1 MTSLDDI
8 RAWLIAHLTARVGVD
23 PQAAHPTER
32 FQRLGLDSSTAT
44 AMLAELGAALGRPLS
59 PTLAWEYPTPEALAR
74 HLAGGDA
81 AAQAPDIVLQAG
93 RTDDEPIAIVGIAC
107 RFPGAPSPEAFWALL
122 RDGVDAITE
131 VPADRWDIDA
141 LYAPD
146 VAAPGKMSTR
156 WGGFLSDV
164 DRFEPG
170 AFGISPREAA
180 QMDPQQRLALELSW
194 EALEDTGVVPASLRD
209 TRTSVFFGAMWMDY
223 SRVPGAVPAQIAQHT
238 ATGQDLSIVPARVS
252 YTLGLLGPSVAVNTA
267 CSSSLVAVH
276 LACQSL
282 LRGESR
288 VALAGGVNLLIAPES
303 TIAMTKFGAMAPD
316 GRSKAFDS
324 RANGYVRGEGGGVV
338 VLKRLSDALADGDTI
353 YCVIRGSA
361 VNNDG
366 FSNGLT
372 APSPRAQQG
381 VLRDACA
388 AAGVA
393 PADVQYVEAHGTGTM
408 LGDPIEAGALGAALG
423 AGAGRSPERALRIGS
438 VKTNIGHLE
447 AAAGIAGLIKVAL
460 SMRHRT
466 LPPSLHFK
474 QPNPHIAF
482 EALRLRVQTT
492 LEPWEGEQER
502 LLAGVS
508 SFGFGGTNSHV
519 IVEAS
524 ALESP
529 RLFVLSAEGE
539 EGLRAQARR
548 LVEELRAPSLEGRR
562 APSLE
567 ALCAAS
573 ARRAHGPWRLS
584 VVVRS
589 RAELSR
595 RLAAF
600 SEGEASVGV
609 HAGQARERRPRI
621 AMLFTGQGSQ
631 YVGMGRRLYEAQPA
645 FRAALDRCF
654 ELLEGELPRSL
665 REVLWAAPGSA
676 DAALLNRTLYAQPA
690 LFAVGYALSE
700 LWRAFGIEPDVV
712 LGHSLGELCA
722 AAVAGV
728 LSLPDA
734 VRLVAARG
742 RLMDALPEGGAMIAV
757 AADEERVAPR
767 VAPVS
772 CRAAIGAVNA
782 PGHVV
787 LSGAE
792 DAVAAIAASFAAEGV
807 ETRRLAISHACHS
820 PLMAPMRDD
829 FRQVAETITYRPPR
843 TALIS
848 NIEGRRAADAIAGPE
863 HWVRHLEAPVRFAD
877 GLAALAAEQVDVA
890 LEVGAHPVLLGL
902 AALSPRFAAARIP
915 SLERGADDATAVL
928 EALGRLFVAGARVE
942 LEGGPGAGLAT
953 LAVLSARSEGA
964 LRAQAERLWTH
975 LEAHPEQ
982 GLGDVAYSLATS
994 RSGMEHRV
1002 AVAASSREGLR
1013 SALEAVGRGERPSGV
1028 ASGAVA
1034 ASRGKLA
1041 FLFTGQGAQVPGMG
1055 RGLYRA
1061 WPAFREAMDR
1071 CVALF
1076 ERELGRRLVEVMWS
1090 EPGSAEASLLEQTCF
1105 TQPALFSLEY
1115 ALAALW
1121 RSWGVEAELVAGHSV
1136 GELVA
1141 ACVAGVFSVQDA
1153 ARLVAA
1159 RGRLMQAL
1167 PAGGAMVAVAAEE
1180 GEVARAVAPC
1190 GARVSIAAVNGPA
1203 QVVISGDEEPVR
1215 ELAAWFAGRG
1225 VRTSALRVSH
1235 AFHSER
1241 MAPMLEEFGR
1251 VAETVSYS
1259 APSVPVASNVSG
1271 VLSGSELATAG
1282 YWVEQARRAVR
1293 FGDGVR
1299 ALHAAGA
1306 SSFVEV
1312 GPRATLL
1319 GVVPS
1324 CLPGVEPLLVAS
1336 LRSGREETACALEA
1350 LGGVWTAGH
1359 GVDWAGVF
1367 PAGGR
1372 RVPLPTYSWQRE
1384 RYWVE
1389 APDAAMVPAGE
1400 ATGRPQEPPRAFYR
1414 LDWREAPP
1422 PGASEMQTLGRWVV
1436 VAARG
1441 SAAAEALSA
1450 RLGGCVS
1457 TEPDGLE
1464 AALCGIDAPAGVIC
1478 LWEAGAG
1485 EEAPQAALR
1494 VAADSLSVVHALR
1507 ERAPSRLWWVTTGA
1521 VPVHAAERVDVSTAP
1536 LWGLG
1541 RAAMQEHPELG
1552 CTLVDLAPGEDAVD
1566 ALMHELR
1573 ARDDES
1579 QVAWRAGRRYV
1590 ARLVR
1595 AEAIATASPAPA
1607 STPASMRACPQG
1619 AVLVTGGLGAL
1630 GLHVARWLAGQGVP
1644 HLVLTGR
1651 RGLET
1656 PGAADAV
1663 AELTALGARV
1673 TVAAVDVADRQAL
1686 GAVLAAIP
1694 VETPLRGVVH
1704 AAGVIDAGMLA
1715 DQTADR
1721 LARVFGPKV
1730 GGAWNL
1736 HELTA
1741 GHALD
1746 FFVLFSSVAGLWA
1759 AAGQGNYAAAN
1770 CFLDALAARRKAQ
1783 GLPAQ
1788 SLAWGPW
1795 SEAGMAVELGAA
1807 QQARLARLGTL
1818 ELSPAQGVRLLEQA
1832 LTRPEAH
1839 LVAARLD
1846 LEAARQAFGVSVPS
1860 MWRALVR
1867 ASAAAPSTG
1876 AQSAWTA
1883 RLAPLPPARRTEEVR
1898 AAVREELARVLSLS
1912 SPGAVPVDRP
1922 MRELGLDSLMAVELR
1937 RSLGERVGAS
1947 LPATLA
1953 FDHPTVDALTRWLLD
1968 EVLVVAEPAAAP
1980 ARAPS
1985 KAALDEPIAIVGV
1998 GCRYPGGVVDPEGLW
2013 RVLEEG
2019 LDVIHEMPRDR
2030 WDVDALY
2037 DPDPDAPGKMT
2048 TRRGGFLADIDRF
2061 DPAFFGISPREA
2073 AKMDPQ
2079 QRLLL
2084 ETSWEALERA
2094 GISTERLMGSDTGV
2108 FVGLIYQEY
2117 ASLGGGIEALDGYV
2131 GTGSWASVASGR
2143 ISYALGL
2150 KGPSMTVDTA
2160 CSSSLVTIHLACQAL
2175 RQGECSM
2182 ALAGGV
2188 TLMLTPSTFVEFSRL
2203 RGLSPDGRSKSFSAA
2218 ADGVGWS
2225 EGCGVL
2231 VLKRL
2236 SDARRDGDAILA
2248 LIRGSAVNQD
2258 GRSNGLT
2265 APNGPSQQAVIRQA
2279 LEQAGIAPADV
2290 SYVECHGTGTS
2301 LGDPIEVQALGA
2313 ALGAGRAP
2321 TRPVVIGSI
2330 KSNIGHTQAAAGV
2343 AGVIK
2348 VALAMQHGSIPRNLH
2363 FEAPSPHIPWESL
2376 PVKVAAEPVAWP
2388 RGGAPR
2394 RAGVS
2399 SFGISGTNVH
2409 VVLEEAPA
2417 VEPRRAAPA
2426 LPAYPV
2432 VLSARSEGALR
2443 AQAERLWTH
2452 LEAHPEQ
2459 GLGDVAYS
2467 LATSRSGMEHRV
2479 AVAASSR
2486 EGLRSALEAVGRGE
2500 RPSGVASGAVAA
2512 SRGKLAFLFT
2522 GQGAQVPGMGR
2533 GLYRAW
2539 PAFREAM
2546 DRCVALFE
2554 RELGRRLVEVMWSE
2568 PGSAEAS
2575 LLEQTCFTQPALFS
2589 LEYALAALWRSW
2601 GVEAELVAGHSVGEL
2616 VAACVAGVFS
2626 VQDAARLVA
2635 ARGRLMQALPAGGAM
2650 VAVAA
2655 EEGEVARAVAP
2666 CGARVSIAAVNG
2678 PAQVV
2683 ISGDEEPV
2691 RELAAWFAGRGVR
2704 TSALRVSHA
2713 FHSERMAPMLEEF
2726 GRVAETVSYSA
2737 PSVPV
2742 ASNVSGVLSGSEL
2755 ATAGYWVEQAR
2766 RAVRFGDG
2774 VRALHA
2780 AGASSFVE
2788 VGPRAT
2794 LLGVVPS
2801 CLPGVEPL
2809 LVASLRSGREETAC
2823 ALEALGGV
2831 WTAGHGVDWAGVFP
2845 AGGRRVPLPTYSWQR
2860 ERYWVDAAPS
2870 APRGLAAA
2878 RSTPPTPGE
2887 EPSVA
2892 ELRAAVPAEAELAPP
2907 PRPRE
2912 RASGAWA
2919 ARLGSLAAAARAAEV
2934 DAAVRSD
2941 VAKVLTFR
2949 SKDDLP
2955 HDRPLTE
2962 LGLDSVMAM
2971 ELRSAIAERLGRP
2984 LPTTLVFDYPTVG
2997 ALARYLLDQVRSDEP
3012 SGTAVRLSS
3021 TRVVG
3026 DEPIAIVG
3034 IGCRFPGEVRDL
3046 ESFWR
3051 LLEDG
3056 VDAIREVPKE
3066 RWDID
3071 AHYDPAPD
3079 ASGKMMTRSGGFLD
3093 HVDRFDPSFFG
3104 ISPREAAKM
3113 DPQQRLLLEVSWEA
3127 LEHAGMPPDR
3137 LLESE
3142 TGVFVGL
3149 ATNDYAQLTSSA
3161 LEQLDGHVFTGN
3173 AASVASGRIS
3183 YLLGLRGPSV
3193 TVDTAC
3199 SSSLVAMHLACQSLR
3214 VGECSAALAGGV
3226 TLNLTPAG
3234 FVEFSRL
3241 RALSPDGRCKSFD
3254 ASADG
3259 AAWSD
3264 GCGVVVLKRLSD
3276 AQRDGDPI
3284 LAVIRGS
3291 AINQDGRS
3299 NGLTAPSGLAQEAVI
3314 RRALEKAGVAPGAVG
3329 YVEAHGTGTPLGD
3342 PIEMLA
3348 LGKVLA
3354 EGRAEGSP
3362 VIVGSLK
3369 SNIGHAVAAAGV
3381 GGVIKT
3387 VLALQHETIP
3397 RSLHFRV
3404 PSPHIPWAD
3413 LPVKVAAEAV
3423 PWPAGG
3429 VARIAGVS
3437 SFGASGTNAHMVLEE
3452 APRATRVDARGDT
3465 PVVLLPLSA
3474 KTPEALSALA
3484 RAYRGFLARFPA
3496 EPPSSLEDI
3505 AYTASVRRGHHE
3517 RRLALVGRSRE
3528 ELIEAIDSLLQEQE
3542 SAAAR
3547 ARPSSSVR
3555 PRLTFVFA
3563 GQGAQWVGMGLELLQ
3578 KEPVFRAAI
3587 DACDALVKRHAGW
3600 SLRDALE
3607 APESTSRLDET
3618 EVGQP
3623 VLFAIQVALAALWAS
3638 WGILPDAVIG
3648 HSVGEVAAAHV
3659 SGALGL
3665 EDAVRLI
3672 VARGR
3677 VAQRATGLGKMA
3689 PVALSQEKA
3698 ILALQGYEDR
3708 IAIAA
3713 VNDPGSVVLS
3723 GQADALAEV
3732 IERLQLQGVDCRML
3746 RVDYASHS
3754 PQMAPFQRALA
3765 SELDRLS
3772 PGQAKLT
3779 MYSTVTG
3786 ARVEGGELG
3795 ADYWGTNLR
3804 EPVQF
3809 AAAVEAAIGDGH
3821 RLFLEVGPHP
3831 VLSASIEQCLAAAK
3845 AAGHAVATLRRGK
3858 EERRCLLQALGALY
3872 TQGVSVAFEAL
3883 YRGGG
3888 RCVSLPLYPW
3898 QRQRYW
3904 VDPAPEKAGPSRAA
3918 ASRHPH
3924 LGAHQVSARTGE
3936 HIWEVVLDPEV
3947 LPLLR
3952 EHRAHGL
3959 PLVPIS
3965 LIADLVLSAAGDL
3978 WSSGTALVQK
3988 CTLEAPWILPDEGRR
4003 SGQLVLVSQPDDR
4016 LLFELFSA
4024 PDGDGAWQ
4032 RHASGEVVR
4041 APATQGAFEVRQSLT
4056 EIRARCREETT
4067 GQDHEA
4073 QLRGRGLSLG
4083 GPFRCLA
4090 NVWRRDGEA
4099 LARIRLPEP
4108 GASPVAGFRIHPALL
4123 EAGLRA
4129 LVSAMRATDAAA
4141 LLLPD
4146 RIEHLGLHGRVS
4158 AAAWCHALLRDRGG
4172 DGTWTGDVRLL
4183 DEDGR
4188 VLVEISG
4195 LRVRPAAP
4203 EIARQAAG
4211 KRLNDWLYELVWQP
4225 KPLEVARTRAEDVGR
4240 WLILADR
4247 GGVGEALAGALRDR
4261 GREVLLAFAGQE
4273 RGASGPGR
4281 LTLDPSRREDFDW
4294 LLEEAR
4300 ARLGSVRGVVH
4311 LMSLDAVV
4319 TDEAAPAS
4327 LKAAQEIG
4335 CNSVPPMVQ
4344 ALVSTEHPSP
4354 PSLWFITRGAQP
4366 ASDGPAPLAIA
4377 QTPMWGMGRVLALEH
4392 PELWGGMVDLD
4403 PVATG
4408 ADVARLAEEL
4418 LGSDGE
4424 DHVAFRGEER
4434 RVARVRRGRVEEL
4447 PSAPVALRSDAS
4459 YLITGG
4465 LGGLGIQVARRL
4477 VDAGARH
4484 LVLTGRRGLPDRS
4497 TWDALPADD
4506 ASWTAIAAIQ
4516 DMERRGAS
4524 VTCAAADVGD
4534 PAQMAGL
4541 VAQIKPA
4548 LRGVIHA
4555 AGVSVRKPIAQMTRE
4570 DAIAALAPKVEGSWI
4585 LHRQTRDLP
4594 LDFFVMFS
4602 SAAAMWG
4609 AATQGA
4615 YAAANHFMDGLAHH
4629 RRALGAPGT
4638 SINWGSW
4645 EGGGMITG
4653 APDEVLRFFE
4663 QIGFGIMPA
4672 EQAIE
4677 TFGRFLGGGAPV
4689 QRAVASVDWSRYKP
4703 IFESRRKMPLFE
4715 RIDVGDTGRESEA
4728 ASGPPALLR
4737 QLASASREERIEI
4750 LRAHVR
4756 RRVMEVLELPAD
4768 AHGPPPDQGFFQL
4781 GMDSLMSVQLK
4792 RRLDA
4797 DLGRTLPTTLV
4808 FEHASIGAL
4817 SRHLASVLDA
4827 EQAGTAVSEERSPPS
4842 RRASVRPPAPRAP
4855 LSRRSSATEHG
4866 AARRR
4871 MVQPALPDA
4880 EPTSASEDELLDLLA
4895 KELAALSVRSA
4906 RGARK

>member
-8 RAWLIAHLTARVGVD
+8 RTWLIAHLTARVGVD
-23 PQAAHPTER
+23 PQAFHPTER
-32 FQRLGLDSSTAT
+32 FQRLGLNSLSAT

-81 AAQAPDIVLQAG
+81 AGDAPEVALQA
-93 RTDDEPIAIVGIAC
+93 RRADDEPIAIVGIAC

-122 RDGVDAITE
+122 RDGVDAISE
-131 VPADRWDIDA
+131 VPADRWDVDA

-146 VAAPGKMSTR
+146 AAAPGKMSTR
-156 WGGFLSDV
+156 WGGFLPDV

-170 AFGISPREAA
+170 FFGISPREAA

-194 EALEDTGVVPASLRD
+194 EALEDAGILPASLRD

-223 SRVPGAVPAQIAQHT
+223 SRVPGAVPEQIAQHT

-288 VALAGGVNLLIAPES
+288 LALTGGVNLLLAPES

-338 VLKRLSDALADGDTI
+338 VLKRLSDALADGDSI

-388 AAGVA
+388 AAAVA

-423 AGAGRSPERALRIGS
+423 AGAGRPPERVLRIGS

-466 LPPSLHFK
+466 LPPSLHFL

-492 LEPWEGEQER
+492 LESWEGEQER

-524 ALESP
+524 ALASP

-539 EGLRAQARR
+539 ECLRAHARR
-548 LVEELRAPSLEGRR
+548 LVEALRAPS

-573 ARRAHGPWRLS
+573 ARGAHGTWRLS

-595 RLAAF
+595 RLTAF
-600 SEGEASVGV
+600 AEGDAPPGL
-609 HAGQARERRPRI
+609 HAGQARVRRPRI

-631 YVGMGRRLYEAQPA
+631 YAGMGRCLYEAQPA

-654 ELLEGELPRSL
+654 ELLEGELPRPL

-676 DAALLNRTLYAQPA
+676 DAALLNRTRYAQPA

-742 RLMDALPEGGAMIAV
+742 RLMDALPEGGAMVAI

-767 VAPVS
+767 VAPIAS
-772 CRAAIGAVNA
+772 QAAIGAVNA

-787 LSGAE
+787 ISGAE

-829 FRQVAETITYRPPR
+829 FRQVAETVTYRPPR
-843 TALIS
+843 TALIT
-848 NIEGRRAADAIAGPE
+848 NIEGRRAADPIAGPE

-877 GLAALAAEQVDVA
+877 GLAALAAEDVDVA

-902 AALSPRFAAARIP
+902 AALSPRFAAERIP
-915 SLERGADDATAVL
+915 SLERGEDDAAAVL
-928 EALGRLFVAGARVE
+928 EALGRLFVAGAPVE
-942 LEGGPGAGLAT
+942 MEGKPDLAR
-953 LAVLSARSEGA
+953 LFVLSARSEAA
-964 LRAQAERLWTH
+964 LRAQAERLWSH
-975 LEAHPEQ
+975 VESHPEQ
-982 GLGDVAYSLATS
+982 GLGDVAYSLATT
-994 RSGMEHRV
+994 RSAMEHRM

-1013 SALEAVGRGERPSGV
+1013 SALEAVAQGGTP
-1028 ASGAVA
+1028 AGAVVGVVPS
-1034 ASRGKLA
+1034 SRGKLA
-1041 FLFTGQGAQVPGMG
+1041 FLFTGQGSQAPGMG

-1061 WPAFREAMDR
+1061 WPVFREAMDR
-1071 CVALF
+1071 CAALF
-1076 ERELGRRLVEVMWS
+1076 DRELARPLLEVMWS
-1090 EPGSAEASLLEQTCF
+1090 EPASAEAGLLEQTGF

-1115 ALAALW
+1115 ALVALW
-1121 RSWGVEAELVAGHSV
+1121 RSWGVEAELVAGHSI

-1141 ACVAGVFSVQDA
+1141 ACVAGVFSLEDG

-1167 PAGGAMVAVAAEE
+1167 PAGGAMVAIEAEE
-1180 GEVARAVAPC
+1180 GEVARAVAPH
-1190 GARVSIAAVNGPA
+1190 GARVSIAAVNGPQ
-1203 QVVISGDEEPVR
+1203 QVVISGAEEPVR

-1225 VRTSALRVSH
+1225 VRTTALRVSH
-1235 AFHSER
+1235 AFHSPQ
-1241 MAPMLEEFGR
+1241 MGPMLEEFRR
-1251 VAETVSYS
+1251 VAESVSYR
-1259 APSVPVASNVSG
+1259 APLLLPVVSNVSG
-1271 VLSGSELATAG
+1271 AVSGAELATAG
-1282 YWVEQARRAVR
+1282 YWVEHARRAVR
-1293 FGDGVR
+1293 FADGVR
-1299 ALHAAGA
+1299 ALYAAGA
-1306 SSFVEV
+1306 STFVEV

-1319 GVVPS
+1319 GLVPS
-1324 CLPGVEPLLVAS
+1324 CLPGAEPSLVAS
-1336 LRSGREETACALEA
+1336 LRSGREETACALAA
-1350 LGGVWTAGH
+1350 LGAVWTAGH
-1359 GVDWAGVF
+1359 AVDWAGVF
-1367 PAGGR
+1367 PAGAR
-1372 RVPLPTYSWQRE
+1372 RGPLPTYPWQRE
-1384 RYWVE
+1384 RCWLD
-1389 APDAAMVPAGE
+1389 APDTAKVPVGE
-1400 ATGRPQEPPRAFYR
+1400 ETGRPPEPPQPFYR

-1422 PGASEMQTLGRWVV
+1422 PGASEIQAQGRWVV
-1436 VAARG
+1436 VSARG

-1450 RLGGCVS
+1450 RLGGCAS
-1457 TEPDGLE
+1457 TEPAGLE
-1464 AALCGIDAPAGVIC
+1464 AALRGTDAPAGVIC
-1478 LWEAGAG
+1478 LWEASAG
-1485 EEAPQAALR
+1485 EEAPQASLR
-1494 VAADSLSVVHALR
+1494 VATEGLSVVHALR
-1507 ERAPSRLWWVTTGA
+1507 ERAPSRLWWVTMGA
-1521 VPVHAAERVDVSTAP
+1521 APVHATERVDVSTAS

-1541 RAAMQEHPELG
+1541 RAVMQEHPELG

-1566 ALMHELR
+1566 ALMHELG
-1573 ARDDES
+1573 ARDEES

-1595 AEAIATASPAPA
+1595 AEPIATASPAPLSLRA
-1607 STPASMRACPQG
+1607 STRGSSGG

-1630 GLHVARWLAGQGVP
+1630 GLHVARWLARQGVP

-1694 VETPLRGVVH
+1694 AETPLRGVVH
-1704 AAGVIDAGMLA
+1704 AAGVLDAGMLA
-1715 DQTADR
+1715 DQTAAR

-1730 GGAWNL
+1730 AGAWNL

-1741 GHALD
+1741 GQALD
-1746 FFVLFSSVAGLWA
+1746 FFVMFSSVAGLWA

-1770 CFLDALAARRKAQ
+1770 SFLDATAAHRKAQ
-1783 GLPAQ
+1783 GLPGQ

-1795 SEAGMAVELGAA
+1795 SEAGMAVELGAM
-1807 QQARLARLGTL
+1807 QQARLARLGIL
-1818 ELSPAQGVRLLEQA
+1818 ALQPAQGIRLLEQA
-1832 LTRPEAH
+1832 LARPEAH
-1839 LVAARLD
+1839 LGVVSLD
-1846 LEAARQAFGVSVPS
+1846 LRAARQAFGASVPA

-1867 ASAAAPSTG
+1867 APAAPPATG
-1876 AQSAWTA
+1876 AQRGWTT
-1883 RLAPLPPARRTEEVR
+1883 RLATLPPARRAEEVR
-1898 AAVREELARVLSLS
+1898 AAVREELARVLSLR

-1922 MRELGLDSLMAVELR
+1922 MREMGLDSLMAVELR

-1953 FDHPTVDALTRWLLD
+1953 FDHPTVDALTRWLLA
-1968 EVLVVAEPAAAP
+1968 EVLVGAEPVEAP
-1980 ARAPS
+1980 ASAPS
-1985 KAALDEPIAIVGV
+1985 KKVALNEPIAIVGI

-2019 LDVIHEMPRDR
+2019 LDVIAEMPLDR

-2037 DPDPDAPGKMT
+2037 DPDLDAPGKMA
-2048 TRRGGFLADIDRF
+2048 TRRGGFLTDIDQF

-2073 AKMDPQ
+2073 ARMDPQ

-2094 GISTERLMGSDTGV
+2094 GISAERLMGSDTGV

-2117 ASLGGGIEALDGYV
+2117 ASLGGGVEALDGYV

-2175 RQGECSM
+2175 RQGECSL

-2203 RGLSPDGRSKSFSAA
+2203 RGLSPDGRSKSFSAS

-2236 SDARRDGDAILA
+2236 SDAQRDGDPILA

-2279 LEQAGIAPADV
+2279 LQQAGIAPPDV

-2321 TRPVVIGSI
+2321 GRPVVIGSI
-2330 KSNIGHTQAAAGV
+2330 KSNIGHTQAAAGA

-2348 VALAMQHGSIPRNLH
+2348 VALAMQHGRIPRNLH
-2363 FEAPSPHIPWESL
+2363 FEAPSPHIPWEAL

-2388 RGGAPR
+2388 RNGAPR

-2399 SFGISGTNVH
+2399 SFGISGTNAH

-2417 VEPRRAAPA
+2417 AEPWSAAPP
-2426 LPAYPV
+2426 LPAIPV
-2432 VLSARSEGALR
+2432 VLSARSEAALR
-2443 AQAERLWTH
+2443 AQAERLWSH
-2452 LEAHPEQ
+2452 VESHPEQ

-2467 LATSRSGMEHRV
+2467 LATTRSAMEHRM

-2486 EGLRSALEAVGRGE
+2486 EGLRSALEAVAQGGT
-2500 RPSGVASGAVAA
+2500 PAGAVVGVVPS

-2522 GQGAQVPGMGR
+2522 GQGSQAPGMGR

-2539 PAFREAM
+2539 PVFREAM
-2546 DRCVALFE
+2546 DRCAALFD
-2554 RELGRRLVEVMWSE
+2554 RELARPLLEVMWSE
-2568 PGSAEAS
+2568 PASAEAG
-2575 LLEQTCFTQPALFS
+2575 LLEQTGFTQPALFS
-2589 LEYALAALWRSW
+2589 LEYALVALWRSW
-2601 GVEAELVAGHSVGEL
+2601 GVEAELVAGHSIGEL

-2626 VQDAARLVA
+2626 LEDGARLVA

-2650 VAVAA
+2650 VAIEA

-2666 CGARVSIAAVNG
+2666 HGARVSIAAVNG
-2678 PAQVV
+2678 PQQVV
-2683 ISGDEEPV
+2683 ISGAEEPV

-2704 TSALRVSHA
+2704 TTALRVSHA
-2713 FHSERMAPMLEEF
+2713 FHSPQMGPMLEEF
-2726 GRVAETVSYSA
+2726 RRVAESVSYRA
-2737 PSVPV
+2737 PLLLPV
-2742 ASNVSGVLSGSEL
+2742 VSNVSGAVSGAEL
-2755 ATAGYWVEQAR
+2755 ATAGYWVEHAR
-2766 RAVRFGDG
+2766 RAVRFADG
-2774 VRALHA
+2774 VRALYA
-2780 AGASSFVE
+2780 AGASTFVE

-2794 LLGVVPS
+2794 LLGLVPS
-2801 CLPGVEPL
+2801 CLPAEAEPRM
-2809 LVASLRSGREETAC
+2809 VASLRAEQEEDRSLA
-2823 ALEALGGV
+2823 EALGAV
-2831 WTAGHGVDWAGVFP
+2831 WTAGHAVDWAGVFP
-2845 AGGRRVPLPTYSWQR
+2845 AGSRRVLLPTYSWQR
-2860 ERYWVDAAPS
+2860 QRHWVDAAPS
-2870 APRGLAAA
+2870 APRGLGAA
-2878 RSTPPTPGE
+2878 RLDPPPPRA
-2887 EPSVA
+2887 EPSVGV
-2892 ELRAAVPAEAELAPP
+2892 RAAVLDEAEPAPAPP

-2912 RASGAWA
+2912 RVPGAWA
-2919 ARLGSLAAAARAAEV
+2919 ARLASLPASACAAEV

-2971 ELRSAIAERLGRP
+2971 ELRNAIAARLGRP
-2984 LPTTLVFDYPTVG
+2984 LPPTLVFDHSTVG
-2997 ALARYLLDQVRSDEP
+2997 ALTRYLIDQVRSAEP
-3012 SGTAVRLSS
+3012 SGTV
-3021 TRVVG
+3021 TRPAPRRFV

-3034 IGCRFPGEVRDL
+3034 IGCRFPGGVRDL

-3051 LLEDG
+3051 LLEQE

-3071 AHYDPAPD
+3071 AYYDPAPD
-3079 ASGKMMTRSGGFLD
+3079 VPGKMTTRSGGFLD
-3093 HVDRFDPSFFG
+3093 EVDRFDPGFFG
-3104 ISPREAAKM
+3104 ISPREAVKM

-3127 LEHAGMPPDR
+3127 LEQAGMPPDR

-3214 VGECSAALAGGV
+3214 SGECSAALAGGV

-3264 GCGVVVLKRLSD
+3264 GCGIVVLKRLSD
-3276 AQRDGDPI
+3276 AQRDRDPI
-3284 LAVIRGS
+3284 LAVLRGS

-3299 NGLTAPSGLAQEAVI
+3299 NGLTAPSGPAQEAVI
-3314 RRALEKAGVAPGAVG
+3314 RRALENAGVAPSAVG

-3354 EGRAEGSP
+3354 EGRAEGAQ
-3362 VIVGSLK
+3362 VLVGSLK

-3387 VLALQHETIP
+3387 VLALQHEKIP

-3404 PSPHIPWAD
+3404 PSPHIPWAE
-3413 LPVKVAAEAV
+3413 LPAKVAAEAV
-3423 PWPAGG
+3423 PWPASGA
-3429 VARIAGVS
+3429 ARIAGVS

-3452 APRATRVDARGDT
+3452 APRATRVDASGET

-3474 KTPEALSALA
+3474 RSPEALSALA
-3484 RAYRGFLARFPA
+3484 RAYRSFLARSPA
-3496 EPPSSLEDI
+3496 DPPFSLEDI
-3505 AYTASVRRGHHE
+3505 AYTASVRRSHHAH
-3517 RRLALVGRSRE
+3517 RLALVGRSRE
-3528 ELIEAIDSLLQEQE
+3528 ELCESIDALLEEQE
-3542 SAAAR
+3542 SAATQV
-3547 ARPSSSVR
+3547 RPSSSAR

-3563 GQGAQWVGMGLELLQ
+3563 GQGSQWVGMGLELLH
-3578 KEPVFRAAI
+3578 KEPVFRASI
-3587 DACDALVKRHAGW
+3587 ETCDALVRRQAGW
-3600 SLRDALE
+3600 SLRDELE
-3607 APESTSRLDET
+3607 APEATSRLDET
-3618 EVGQP
+3618 EVVQP
-3623 VLFAIQVALAALWAS
+3623 VLFAIQVALVALWAS
-3638 WGILPDAVIG
+3638 WGIVPDAVIG

-3659 SGALGL
+3659 AGALSL
-3665 EDAVRLI
+3665 EDAVRLT

-3689 PVALSQEKA
+3689 PVALSEEKA
-3698 ILALQGYEDR
+3698 LLALQGYEDR
-3708 IAIAA
+3708 IAVAA

-3723 GQADALAEV
+3723 GEADALAEV
-3732 IERLQLQGVDCRML
+3732 IERLQQQGVDCRML

-3765 SELDRLS
+3765 SELDGLS
-3772 PGQAKLT
+3772 PAQAKLT

-3786 ARVEGGELG
+3786 ARLEGGELG
-3795 ADYWGTNLR
+3795 AAYWGSNLR
-3804 EPVQF
+3804 EPVRF

-3831 VLSASIEQCLAAAK
+3831 VISASIEQCLAAARM
-3845 AAGHAVATLRRGK
+3845 AGHAVATLRRGK
-3858 EERRCLLQALGALY
+3858 DERRSLLQALGALY
-3872 TQGVSVAFEAL
+3872 TQGAAVAFELL
-3883 YRGGG
+3883 YPSGG
-3888 RCVSLPLYPW
+3888 RCVPLPLYPW

-3904 VDPAPEKAGPSRAA
+3904 VEPAQEKAGPSRAA
-3918 ASRHPH
+3918 ASKYPL

-3936 HIWEVVLDPEV
+3936 HLWEVVLDPEV

-3952 EHRAHGL
+3952 DHRAHGL
-3959 PLVPIS
+3959 PLVPLS
-3965 LIADLVLSAAGDL
+3965 LIADLVLAAAGEL
-3978 WSSGTALVQK
+3978 WSTGAALVQK

-4003 SGQLVLVSQPDDR
+4003 TGQLVLMSQSDDR

-4032 RHASGEVVR
+4032 RRASGEVVR
-4041 APATQGAFEVRQSLT
+4041 APATQGAFDEHQSLT
-4056 EIRARCREETT
+4056 EIRARCREETAE
-4067 GQDHEA
+4067 QDDEA
-4073 QLRGRGLSLG
+4073 QLRARWLSLA
-4083 GPFRCLA
+4083 GPFRCVA
-4090 NVWRRDGEA
+4090 NVWRCAGEA

-4108 GASPVAGFRIHPALL
+4108 GSPQVAGFRIHPALL
-4123 EAGLRA
+4123 EAGMRTLI
-4129 LVSAMRATDAAA
+4129 SAAPETEASV

-4146 RIEHLGLHGRVS
+4146 RFERLGLHGRV
-4158 AAAWCHALLRDRGG
+4158 AGAAWSHALLHDTGG
-4172 DGTWTGDVRLL
+4172 DGARTGDVRLL
-4183 DEDGR
+4183 DDDGR
-4188 VLVEISG
+4188 VVLEITG
-4195 LRVRPAAP
+4195 LRLRPAPA

-4211 KRLNDWLYELVWQP
+4211 RRLHDWLYELAWEP
-4225 KPLEVARTRAEDVGR
+4225 RPLGRARTQVEEAGR

-4247 GGVGEALAGALRDR
+4247 GGAGEALAGALRDR
-4261 GREVLLAFAGQE
+4261 GREVLVAFAAQE
-4273 RGASGPGR
+4273 RGVIGPR
-4281 LTLDPSRREDFDW
+4281 ELTLDPSRREDFAW
-4294 LLEEAR
+4294 LLAETRE
-4300 ARLGSVRGVVH
+4300 RLGALRGVVH
-4311 LMSLDAVV
+4311 LMGLDAVV
-4319 TDEAAPAS
+4319 VDEADPAA
-4327 LKAAQEIG
+4327 LRAAQDIG
-4335 CNSVPPMVQ
+4335 CHSVPPLVQ
-4344 ALVSTEHPSP
+4344 ALVSAELPSP
-4354 PSLWFITRGAQP
+4354 PSLWFVTRGAQP
-4366 ASDGPAPLAIA
+4366 ASDSPAPLAVA
-4377 QTPMWGMGRVLALEH
+4377 QTPMWGVGRVLALEH

-4408 ADVARLAEEL
+4408 ADIARLAEEL

-4424 DHVAFRGEER
+4424 DHIAFRGDER
-4434 RVARVRRGRVEEL
+4434 RVARVRRGHAEEL
-4447 PSAPVALRSDAS
+4447 PSAPVALRPDAS
-4459 YLITGG
+4459 YLVTGG
-4465 LGGLGIQVARRL
+4465 LGGLGLQVARRL

-4506 ASWTAIAAIQ
+4506 ASRATVAAVQ

-4524 VTCAAADVGD
+4524 VTCAAVDVGD
-4534 PAQMAGL
+4534 PTRMAAL
-4541 VAQIKPA
+4541 ISQIAPA
-4548 LRGVIHA
+4548 LRGVVHA
-4555 AGVSVRKPIAQMTRE
+4555 AGVSVRKPIVQTTRE
-4570 DAIAALAPKVEGSWI
+4570 DATAALAPKVEGSWI
-4585 LHRQTRDLP
+4585 LHQQTRDLP
-4594 LDFFVMFS
+4594 LDFFIMFS

-4629 RRALGAPGT
+4629 RRALGAPAT
-4638 SINWGSW
+4638 SIDWGSW

-4663 QIGFGIMPA
+4663 QIGFGIIPA

-4677 TFGRFLGGGAPV
+4677 IFGRFLGGGAPV

-4715 RIDVGDTGRESEA
+4715 HIDAGGTAREAEA
-4728 ASGPPALLR
+4728 GPSALLR
-4737 QLASASREERIEI
+4737 QLASASGEDRAEI

-4756 RRVMEVLELPAD
+4756 RRVMEVLDLPAD
-4768 AHGPPPDQGFFQL
+4768 AHGPPPEQGFFQL

-4797 DLGRTLPTTLV
+4797 DLGRTLPATLV

-4817 SRHLASVLDA
+4817 SAHLADVL
-4827 EQAGTAVSEERSPPS
+4827 GTDLSGAAASEERPPPS
-4842 RRASVRPPAPRAP
+4842 RRPPARPPAIKAPPSRRPSASELPASRRRLVRPPP
-4855 LSRRSSATEHG
+4855 
-4866 AARRR
+4866 
-4871 MVQPALPDA
+4871 PDA
-4880 EPTSASEDELLDLLA
+4880 TPASASEDELLNLLA
-4895 KELAALSVRSA
+4895 KELAALSVRGA